1 MIDHKFSAPEIE
13 RVDDVPLLQALLQQM
28 EVDRLLD
35 QYYPTHGN
43 WAGELSFGQV
53 AMTWLTFI
61 LSQADHRLLHVE
73 PWAAG
78 QLHLLEGCL
87 GKPVRALDFSDD
99 RLAAMLTS
107 LGDEE
112 VWGQFES
119 ALNTTLLRVYDL
131 RPERV
136 RLDMTTAPTYASAG
150 DGLVKFGQSKTHR
163 RDLAQVKISLSTL
176 DPLGLPL
183 VTRVVSGNAADDPLY
198 LPQIKQVQA
207 QLGCGGKTYIGD
219 CKIGSLATRAYLAAH
234 GDYYLHPM
242 SQTQLQATPL
252 EGLLAPVFSGEQEL
266 KVVLHPETKEMLGV
280 GFQLQM
286 PMRVKLDGHWVSW
299 IERRLL
305 IRSSVWAEQ
314 QADKLAGG
322 LAKAMAALDRLTER
336 KRGRKRLTE
345 DELKAAAEKLMTDA
359 ALRGV
364 LRYELQGSGKETSLR
379 YWIDQTALTEA
390 QARMGWRVYATNQ
403 RQLTLSQAV
412 AAYREQYRIE
422 RGFHRLK
429 GQPLG
434 LTPFLVSDERRLCG
448 LTHLLTIGLR
458 LLCLMEFTARQA
470 LAREQSEPEQKLK
483 GLYGGQSS
491 RATARPTSEMML
503 RAFKGIHLLRVDRAG
518 QHTAWMT
525 PLTPL
530 QERILILL
538 GFSSELYQRLTD
550 HFHKLAP
557 NLSET

>member
-1 MIDHKFSAPEIE
+1 MIDNKFSAPEIE

-219 CKIGSLATRAYLAAH
+219 C
-234 GDYYLHPM
+234 
-242 SQTQLQATPL
+242 
-252 EGLLAPVFSGEQEL
+252 
-266 KVVLHPETKEMLGV
+266 
-280 GFQLQM
+280 
-286 PMRVKLDGHWVSW
+286 
-299 IERRLL
+299 
-305 IRSSVWAEQ
+305 
-314 QADKLAGG
+314 
-322 LAKAMAALDRLTER
+322 
-336 KRGRKRLTE
+336 
-345 DELKAAAEKLMTDA
+345 
-359 ALRGV
+359 
-364 LRYELQGSGKETSLR
+364 
-379 YWIDQTALTEA
+379 
-390 QARMGWRVYATNQ
+390 
-403 RQLTLSQAV
+403 
-412 AAYREQYRIE
+412 
-422 RGFHRLK
+422 
-429 GQPLG
+429 
-434 LTPFLVSDERRLCG
+434 
-448 LTHLLTIGLR
+448 
-458 LLCLMEFTARQA
+458 
-470 LAREQSEPEQKLK
+470 
-483 GLYGGQSS
+483 
-491 RATARPTSEMML
+491 
-503 RAFKGIHLLRVDRAG
+503 
-518 QHTAWMT
+518 
-525 PLTPL
+525 
-530 QERILILL
+530 
-538 GFSSELYQRLTD
+538 
-550 HFHKLAP
+550 
-557 NLSET
+557 